1 MDAVARETH
10 DDVSGPDRPAVHD
23 LRLPHDAEAGAGE
36 VELAHEL
43 RHNGDLP
50 ADDRDVRHLR
60 SAIEPHADLAGDLA
74 VVRLDRDIVD
84 EGYRLGAHANH
95 VGHNRSDAVDADRVP
110 TAPLP
115 FPEDLP

>member
-84 EGYRLGAHANH
+84 EGYRLRPAPDHVAHI
-95 VGHNRSDAVDADRVP
+95 RRDAGDAGPVP
-110 TAPLP
+110 PAHLP
-115 FPEDLP
+115 FHP

>member
-74 VVRLDRDIVD
+74 GARLDRDIGD
-84 EGYRLGAHANH
+84 EGYRLPARPAHRRPPPSPA
-95 VGHNRSDAVDADRVP
+95 RRA
-110 TAPLP
+110 
-115 FPEDLP
+115 